1 MVLLLFRH
9 SFFLQDTCKEN
20 EMLKPRIPL
29 CICIAATMLLVSGC
43 QDKKTVSVNTVQEI
57 PVVAQEPK
65 EEFINEKMQ
74 FPAVL
79 VPFHT
84 VAIKSRVG
92 GFLEKSF
99 VVDGQQVAKG
109 DLLFQIDPRPFQ
121 TEVAIKKASLKQA
134 SSRLE
139 NSLVKLKRAQKLSSS
154 RALSEEEIETR
165 EFDAKH
171 AEANKELAEAELE
184 NALLNLSFCEI
195 RSPIDG
201 KVGALTI
208 KEGNLVN
215 ANDSDLVNLVNV
227 KEVWA
232 DSKIS
237 LENFKRLLN
246 AERVDLQNH
255 SKEVKAYFSMGD
267 GKEFPGSLDFTDN
280 RFDDKTLTIAIR
292 LLLKNSEGFLL
303 PGMMGRMT
311 IELPKQKVLLV
322 PEQAVLTD
330 LAERF
335 VWCMNKDGSVK
346 RVPVT
351 VGQLIGNE
359 RVIEKGLEPNDLV
372 IVSSTQKLRS
382 NVVVKR
388 IKE

>member
-1 MVLLLFRH
+1 M
-9 SFFLQDTCKEN
+9 T
-20 EMLKPRIPL
+20 
-29 CICIAATMLLVSGC
+29 
-43 QDKKTVSVNTVQEI
+43 
-57 PVVAQEPK
+57 
-65 EEFINEKMQ
+65 
-74 FPAVL
+74 
-79 VPFHT
+79 
-84 VAIKSRVG
+84 IKSRVG

-99 VVDGQQVAKG
+99 VVDGQQVSKG

-134 SSRLE
+134 AARLD
-139 NSLVKLKRAQKLSSS
+139 NSLFKLKRAQKLSNS

-165 EFDAKH
+165 DFEAKH
-171 AEANKELAEAELE
+171 AEANKELAEAELD

-201 KVGALTI
+201 KVGALSI

-227 KEVWA
+227 NEVWA

-237 LENFKRLLN
+237 LGNFKKLLN

-267 GKEFPGSLDFTDN
+267 GKEFPGSLEFTDN

-292 LLLKNSEGFLL
+292 VLLKNSKGFLL
-303 PGMMGRMT
+303 PGMIGRT
-311 IELPKQKVLLV
+311 IVELQKKRVLLV

-330 LAERF
+330 LAERY
-335 VWCMNKDGSVK
+335 VWCMNKDGTVK

-351 VGQLIGNE
+351 VGQLVGNE
-359 RVIEKGLEPNDLV
+359 RVIEKGLEPGDLV

-388 IKE
+388 IQE